1 MLKILQPAP
10 RELTHQK
17 IFSKIGKFL
26 AEHGLCPSPENY
38 SLVYHLVVDSD
49 SAVSKEVSRLVG
61 DGIRLSQPE
70 ADRLRNEFGIAPGT
84 AGDQVDESNLAAAKL
99 LLQQFSETVEQARAD
114 TESYGRDL
122 EEGAAALRDADPQ
135 AGLGSLIRI
144 TGAILERTRA
154 AEQRLLQAES
164 ETKTLR
170 EQLVVV
176 EEEARKDPLTG
187 LANRR
192 AFEDRCRELDEAGIP
207 AAVAICDLDHFK
219 LINDGHG
226 HAVGDRVL
234 KMMARRLERACAG
247 HMVARLGG
255 EEFVVL
261 FERMS
266 AADAAV
272 DVDRARRAL
281 MRRDFVLRGT
291 GERIGQITF
300 SAGVAVS
307 EEGAMQGLMRADEL
321 LYEAK
326 NNGRN
331 QVRAD
336 E

>member
-10 RELTHQK
+10 RELTHQR
-17 IFSKIGKFL
+17 IYSKIGKFL
-26 AEHGLCPSPENY
+26 VEHGLCPSPENY
-38 SLVYHLVVDSD
+38 SLVYHLIVDTD
-49 SAVSKEVSRLVG
+49 SAVAKEVNRLVS
-61 DGIRLSQPE
+61 DGIRLSQPD
-70 ADRLRNEFGIAPGT
+70 ADRLRSEFGIAQSTG
-84 AGDQVDESNLAAAKL
+84 GEQVDESSLAAARV
-99 LLQQFSETVEQARAD
+99 LLQQFAETVEQARAD
-114 TESYGRDL
+114 TENYGRDL
-122 EEGAAALRDADPQ
+122 EEGAAALQNADPK

-154 AEQRLLQAES
+154 AEQRLVQAES

-170 EQLVVV
+170 AQLSVV
-176 EEEARKDPLTG
+176 EEEARKDSLTG

-192 AFEDRCRELDEAGIP
+192 AFEDRCRELDRDGVP

-219 LINDGHG
+219 MINDGHG

-266 AADAAV
+266 AADAAI

-307 EEGAMQGLMRADEL
+307 AEGAMQGLMRADEL

-331 QVRAD
+331 QVRVD
-336 E
+336 D